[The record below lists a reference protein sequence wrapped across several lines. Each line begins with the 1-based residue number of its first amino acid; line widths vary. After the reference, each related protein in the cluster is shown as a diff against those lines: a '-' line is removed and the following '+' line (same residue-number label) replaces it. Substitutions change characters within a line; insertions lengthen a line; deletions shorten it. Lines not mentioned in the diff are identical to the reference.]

1 MHLCCLKRSHSY
13 CLFAPSGDL
22 EEKQQKIEDLEL
34 EVERITK
41 EHAKSTEQ
49 LNNEISQLVQE
60 SEEKMQDV
68 QTQYDAA
75 LMEKNNEY
83 EKLEEE
89 LASLME
95 NNAKEVGI
103 WFFSLPR

>member
-1 MHLCCLKRSHSY
+1 M
-13 CLFAPSGDL
+13 
-22 EEKQQKIEDLEL
+22 EL
-34 EVERITK
+34 EVERITT